1 MKASAE
7 NIGMFKGDTI
17 LKREYWII
25 VIVYI
30 VMQLSSFIG
39 IPVIMGILQAMGK
52 SQSLAVPYWLIFS
65 FSTAL
70 IIILSII
77 RKEMSASRYEQKG
90 SSLGVS
96 ITWAV
101 FGVFLALIAQVIA
114 GTIERMIGIPM
125 ESENTQQIMKIIQTF
140 PLAILVSSI
149 IGPILEEIVFRKI
162 LFGALYQRFNFI
174 VSALISSVIFA
185 LAHMEP
191 HHVLLYSAMGLTF
204 AFLYVQTKHI
214 LVPMFAHI
222 AMNTIVVITQFYKDD
237 LERMSRDAQHVQNFI
252 GGFL

>member
-1 MKASAE
+1 M
-7 NIGMFKGDTI
+7 
-17 LKREYWII
+17 KREYWQI

-39 IPVIMGILQAMGK
+39 IPLFMGILHVLGK

-70 IIILSII
+70 IIIFMIL
-77 RKEMSASRYEQKG
+77 RKEVRLFRFDQKG
-90 SSLGVS
+90 SSLAVS
-96 ITWAV
+96 MIWAV
-101 FGVFLALIAQVIA
+101 LGVFLALAAQVIA
-114 GTIERMIGIPM
+114 GYIESMIGIPM
-125 ESENTQQIMKIIQTF
+125 KSENTQEILKIIETF

-162 LFGALYQRFNFI
+162 LFGALYQRFNFF
-174 VSALISSVIFA
+174 VSALISSVVFA

-191 HHVLLYSAMGLTF
+191 HHVLLYASMGLTF
-204 AFLYVQTKHI
+204 SWLYVQTKHI

-222 AMNTIVVITQFYKDD
+222 SMNTIVVLTQIYRND
-237 LERMSRDAQHVQNFI
+237 LERLSRDAHSIQNFI